1 MVRSIVQR
9 PTYAE
14 IDLDYLANNF
24 SEARRSIGRD
34 VNYMA
39 IVKANA
45 YGHGAIECARR
56 LEREG
61 VDWFGVAIPE
71 EGVELRKAGIR
82 NPILCLGSFWPGQE
96 VTIVVHD
103 ITPVVFDESA
113 AETLNSVAA
122 AAEKVVDI
130 HVKID
135 TGMGRVGIRY
145 DEAASLARSL
155 SRFKNL
161 RVTGLMTH
169 FAAADDPE
177 QTAFTRLQ
185 IERFDAVCDEFR
197 RADHEPRIFD
207 LANSPG
213 ALSHPDSRG
222 NMVRLGGALYGLLD
236 DIMPNATSLPDLK
249 PVLSLHSRIAQIKR
263 VPVGESLGY
272 GRTFT
277 TARDSLIALVPIGYA
292 DGYSRRLS
300 NRGKAI
306 VTNKSIVPVV
316 GRVSMDWTLLDVTDV
331 DNVTVNDAVILIGSD
346 SHNAITAADVAR
358 ELDTIGYEVTCR
370 ISSRVPRRFQIK

>member
-1 MVRSIVQR
+1 MTETIAQR
-9 PTYAE
+9 PTLAE
-14 IDLDYLANNF
+14 INLDNLASNF
-24 SEARRSIGRD
+24 GAAKQSIGRD
-34 VNYMA
+34 MSYMA

-71 EGVELRKAGIR
+71 EGVELRKAGISK
-82 NPILCLGSFWPGQE
+82 PILCLGSFWAGQE

-113 AETLNSVAA
+113 AQSLNSVAA
-122 AAEKVVDI
+122 DAEKVVDI

-145 DEAASLARSL
+145 DEAATLAQSL
-155 SRFKNL
+155 SRFRNL
-161 RVTGLMTH
+161 QVTGLMTH
-169 FAAADDPE
+169 FAVADDPE

-185 IERFDAVCDEFR
+185 IERFDHVCDEFR
-197 RADHEPRIFD
+197 RAGLEPEIFD

-213 ALSHPDSRG
+213 ALSHPDSRRS
-222 NMVRLGGALYGLLD
+222 MVRLGGALYGLLD
-236 DIMPNATSLPDLK
+236 DILHDEAARPSLK
-249 PVLSLHSRIAQIKR
+249 PVLSLRSRIADVKR
-263 VPVGESLGY
+263 IPKGESLGY

-277 TARDSLIALVPIGYA
+277 TMRDSLIALVPIGYA

-300 NRGKAI
+300 NKGKAI
-306 VTNKSIVPVV
+306 VNSSIVPVV

-331 DNVTVNDAVILIGSD
+331 GNVTVNDEVIFIGSD
-346 SHNAITAADVAR
+346 GRNEITAADLAR
-358 ELDTIGYEVTCR
+358 GLGTIGYEITCR
-370 ISSRVPRRFQIK
+370 ISTRVPRVFK